1 MEDAARQVS
10 PDNAIGRLSRVEAM
24 SSRQVS
30 KSTLP
35 GLKFKLSRLE
45 YLSAEI
51 NKPDFDICSR
61 RLSENCHFEPK
72 ARNLVLASN

>member
-1 MEDAARQVS
+1 
-10 PDNAIGRLSRVEAM
+10 
-24 SSRQVS
+24 
-30 KSTLP
+30 LP